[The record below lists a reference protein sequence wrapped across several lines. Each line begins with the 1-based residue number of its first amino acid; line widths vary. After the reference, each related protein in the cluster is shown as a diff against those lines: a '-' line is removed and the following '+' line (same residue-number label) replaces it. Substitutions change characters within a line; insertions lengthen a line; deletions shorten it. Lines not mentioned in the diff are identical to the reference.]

1 MAFLMDRQTFADLE
15 IFEGEKSNRSIFRL
29 FDQAASHGGKQEL
42 LKMFDHPLTTAQ
54 SIRERQDFIRY
65 LYRGNFFL
73 PVENDSLD
81 FIEFYLN
88 NGNKPTGVSY
98 FRAVEKTIRYWIK
111 PTNDYYV
118 IKRGIV
124 YTIELLQKL
133 YAFVTEDIG
142 NDQRPTLLK
151 QYLQY
156 IEESIRWTEFSRLI
170 TMNTKKRISPLDI
183 ERLDYAFRY
192 IEFDRLKS
200 LLKIVYQ
207 IDAFQSVADTVNDWN
222 LVFPEIS
229 EKTEIEIRDLYHPFV
244 KDAIRNDVRL
254 EENSNLFFVTG
265 ANMAGKSTFLKAF
278 GIAVYLAHIGL
289 PVMAASMKT
298 GVFNGLFSTINIADN
313 LNKGYSHFYSEVLRV
328 KNVAEEIN
336 RTGKLVVIFDELF
349 RGTNVKDAFD
359 ASLAIISA
367 FAKVRESVFLVSTHI
382 MEVAERLRTIDNIRF
397 GYFHTTIDG
406 KNPVY
411 SYRLR
416 EGVTEE
422 RLGMLIIENERIIE
436 MIETGLSSTEGR
448 NLKND

>member
-1 MAFLMDRQTFADLE
+1 MAFLMDGQTFADLE

-29 FDQAASHGGKQEL
+29 FDYAASYGGKQEL
-42 LKMFDHPLTTAQ
+42 LKMFEHPLTDPQ
-54 SIRERQDFIRY
+54 HIRERQDLIRY
-65 LYRGNFFL
+65 LYLGKFFL
-73 PVENDSLD
+73 PVEKDSLD

-88 NGNKPTGVSY
+88 TGDKPTGVSW
-98 FRAVEKTIRYWIK
+98 FRALEKAIRYRIK

-118 IKRGIV
+118 IRRGIA

-133 YAFVTEDIG
+133 YAFVTEDTAD
-142 NDQRPTLLK
+142 DQHPALLK
-151 QYLQY
+151 QYFRY
-156 IEESIRWTEFSRLI
+156 IEESTRWTEFSRLI
-170 TMNTKKRISPLDI
+170 AINAKKRIRPLDV

-192 IEFDRLKS
+192 CEFDRLKS
-200 LLKIVYQ
+200 LLKIVYR
-207 IDAFQSVADTVNDWN
+207 IDAFQSVADTVDDWN
-222 LVFPEIS
+222 LIFPEIS
-229 EKTEIEIRDLYHPFV
+229 EKKEVTISGLYHPFV
-244 KDAIRNDVRL
+244 KDAVKNDVRL
-254 EENSNLFFVTG
+254 EEDSNLFFVTG

-278 GIAVYLAHIGL
+278 GTAVYLAHLGF

-367 FAKVRESVFLVSTHI
+367 FAKVRDSVFLVSTHI
-382 MEVAERLRTIDNIRF
+382 MEVANRLRAIGNIRF

-406 KNPVY
+406 KTPVY
-411 SYRLR
+411 SYHLR

-422 RLGMLIIENERIIE
+422 RLGMLIIENEGIIE
-436 MIETGLSSTEGR
+436 MIEAGLRT
-448 NLKND
+448 KQ